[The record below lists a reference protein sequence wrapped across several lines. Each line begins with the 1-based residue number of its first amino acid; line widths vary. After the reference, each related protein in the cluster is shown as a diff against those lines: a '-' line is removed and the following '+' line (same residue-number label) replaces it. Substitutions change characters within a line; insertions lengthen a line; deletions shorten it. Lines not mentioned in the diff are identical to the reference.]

1 MCTGLW
7 VCLQKERRNH
17 VEIGLFSV
25 HVDYFELVDA
35 EGALLSFPLVV
46 DFYDLELFVLAR
58 LYLVQGSIVFANLQL
73 KLIFAIQSALLRLAA
88 ALLLRLS
95 LFNGLVR
102 VHFHLCP
109 YNGVLQLRD
118 GHVQVDLVVGFLFLV
133 FAEQDILLWIEFF
146 DFFL

>member
-1 MCTGLW
+1 MLT
-7 VCLQKERRNH
+7 
-17 VEIGLFSV
+17 EIGLFSV

-46 DFYDLELFVLAR
+46 DFYDLELFILAR

-102 VHFHLCP
+102 VHFHLC
-109 YNGVLQLRD
+109 LEW
-118 GHVQVDLVVGFLFLV
+118 VVRIMSHSGQQPHTLTEVRGGDEERERESENQSRIPL
-133 FAEQDILLWIEFF
+133 
-146 DFFL
+146 